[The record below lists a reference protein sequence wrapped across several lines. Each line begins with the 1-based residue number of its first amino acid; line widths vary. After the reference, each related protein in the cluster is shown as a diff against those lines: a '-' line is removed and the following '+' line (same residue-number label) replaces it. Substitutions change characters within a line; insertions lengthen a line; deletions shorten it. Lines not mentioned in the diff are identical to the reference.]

1 MCGLHAWVPCSLAVC
16 GSADLKRQQE
26 IGNGVGCPFNS
37 AFPSR
42 PWEATAP
49 VSPFLQPGS
58 LPPGSGNLS
67 SPRPFRL
74 KDGRGSLLLLAP
86 ECFAALAGF
95 RLPVHHLLIK
105 LSLLSP
111 LSVLSISCW
120 DPDRYSPSSSKPQ
133 PCLPYSVESSFA
145 GSHQGSG
152 QTPSLDPITLYG
164 LCCCPARL
172 LSLVGICLC
181 SSGLGTLQSLWCFV
195 GAESMFVA

>member
-37 AFPSR
+37 AFLSR

-111 LSVLSISCW
+111 LSVLFPVGTLT
-120 DPDRYSPSSSKPQ
+120 DTLHRPPNLSPASP
-133 PCLPYSVESSFA
+133 
-145 GSHQGSG
+145 
-152 QTPSLDPITLYG
+152 T
-164 LCCCPARL
+164 L
-172 LSLVGICLC
+172 LSLPSPVPTRALDRLPV
-181 SSGLGTLQSLWCFV
+181 STP
-195 GAESMFVA
+195 